1 MVAVTYLIL
10 MIAIMTLAT
19 VATRALPFLFL
30 RGREHHPLL
39 EYLGTYLPAAVMT
52 ILVLFAI
59 REVEILETPYGIPEA
74 LSLVL
79 TIGLHLWR
87 RNALL
92 SIGAGT
98 AAYMYMIQSQVLSKL
113 LV

>member
-1 MVAVTYLIL
+1 MTYLIGT
-10 MIAIMTLAT
+10 IAIMTLAT

-39 EYLGTYLPAAVMT
+39 EYLGTYLPPAVMT

-59 REVEILETPYGIPEA
+59 RRVEILNPPYGVPEA
-74 LSLVL
+74 MALAV
-79 TIGLHLWR
+79 TVGLHLWR
-87 RNALL
+87 RNSLL

-98 AAYMYMIQSQVLSKL
+98 AAYMYMIQSQVLSKV